1 MSNFYDVL
9 GVSETASQEDIKKAY
24 RKLSLQYHP
33 DRNNNSPESTAKFQS
48 ISAAYDIIGDEDKR
62 RQHDM
67 QSKMQFGPGGM
78 GMPFANM
85 GQHMGGMHMG
95 GMHGGNMHS
104 GNMHSGNMHSGN
116 MHMGGMPTFFTTS
129 TSGDFDPSDLLNFV
143 SNNFF
148 GGGGGGGGG
157 GIKIDGNG
165 IRVGNTLFNM
175 DTMKQRMAK
184 PTPII
189 KTETITLSK
198 AYTGYNMPIEITRWI
213 VEGDVKRE
221 ETETIY
227 IPIPR
232 GVDNNELIILRDKGN
247 SLSEHNKGDIKVF
260 IKIQNESEFTRNGLD
275 LILNKTISLKDALCG
290 FIFDMNFLDG
300 RIFKLNNNVGSIIAN
315 NYNKVIPGLGMKRD
329 DHTGNLLIN
338 FTVTFPEQLSLEQIE
353 ALQKIL

>member
-1 MSNFYDVL
+1 MSNFYEIL

-33 DRNNNSPESTAKFQS
+33 DRNNNSPESTTKFQS
-48 ISAAYDIIGDEDKR
+48 ISAAYDIIGDENKR

-67 QSKMQFGPGGM
+67 QSKMQAGGM
-78 GMPFANM
+78 
-85 GQHMGGMHMG
+85 QGGMQGG
-95 GMHGGNMHS
+95 GMSFAGMHS
-104 GNMHSGNMHSGN
+104 GNMPFGGMHSGG
-116 MHMGGMPTFFTTS
+116 MQGGNMPTFFTTS
-129 TSGDFDPSDLLNFV
+129 SGGEFDPSEILNFV

-148 GGGGGGGGG
+148 GGNGGG

-165 IRVGNTLFNM
+165 IRVGGNVFTM
-175 DTMKQRMAK
+175 DNIKQRLAK

-232 GVDNNELIILRDKGN
+232 GVDNNEIIILREKGN
-247 SLSEHNKGDIKVF
+247 VLAENNKGDIKVF
-260 IKIQNESEFTRNGLD
+260 IKIQNDTEFVRNGLD

-290 FIFDMNFLDG
+290 FTFDMTYLDG
-300 RIFKLNNNVGSIIAN
+300 RTFKLNNNVGTIITH
-315 NYNKVIPGLGMKRD
+315 NYNKVIPGMGMKREE
-329 DHTGNLLIN
+329 HIGNLLLN
-338 FTVTFPEQLSLEQIE
+338 FSVVFPEQLTMEQIE